1 MLILRSRYQQL
12 QRVDCSLDTSLAGAC
27 VLHQFLQMYVHANLE
42 TVTRFAGRCGEE
54 EAHRAYTHLQ
64 SWSVTKEARIAIS
77 HAGRVLHNARMI
89 RPYQFRGP
97 DSFMVYYAIMVLW
110 TYSMMSRDR
119 VGKSVTPEGLPA
131 TSYNDTAGAIVFL
144 DSPDTNEDVDRDA
157 FISSNRG
164 TPGLHIISAHHLASE
179 GAPVPDAVC
188 DLRYPSQVMEV
199 GTSLLR
205 AAHPGVQLAN
215 RPPLLRAFSSL
226 MEELGKL

>member
-1 MLILRSRYQQL
+1 MSETLILCCRYQLL
-12 QRVDCSLDTSLAGAC
+12 QRVDCNLDTSLASAC
-27 VLHQFLQMYVHANLE
+27 VLHQFLQMYLYTNLDAI
-42 TVTRFAGRCGEE
+42 TRFAGRCGEE

-64 SWSVTKEARIAIS
+64 SWSVTKEARIAIC
-77 HAGRVLHNARMI
+77 HAGQVLSNARHI

-119 VGKSVTPEGLPA
+119 TDKSVTPEGM
-131 TSYNDTAGAIVFL
+131 TSTSSIVFL
-144 DSPDTNEDVDRDA
+144 DNPDTDQEPDRNT
-157 FISSNRG
+157 FISANRG
-164 TPGLHIISAHHLASE
+164 RPGLHIISEHQSLASK
-179 GAPVPDAVC
+179 GASVSTAIC
-188 DLRYPSQVMEV
+188 DLRFPSQVMEV

-205 AAHPGVQLAN
+205 AAHPGVQLTN